1 MNKKELITAITN
13 EVDISKAGAG
23 RVLDVLVAE
32 IAKSLTVG
40 EDVKIPGFGT
50 FHVKDR
56 EARTGRNP
64 ATGQTIQIPASKA
77 VVFKP
82 AKALKDLVN

>member
-1 MNKKELITAITN
+1 MNKAELVNAITT
-13 EVDISKAGAG
+13 EIDVSKASAG
-23 RVLDVLVAE
+23 RVLDAVFGR
-32 IAKSLTVG
+32 IADYLAVG
-40 EDVKIPGFGT
+40 EDVTIHGFGA